1 MAKDF
6 FSSEV
11 CELLAR
17 ELVTEQA
24 ELLKHEV
31 LVKEI
36 KAKLIEGRRLTL
48 PLRIIM
54 KVYGLASYLG
64 YTQVR
69 SIILRI

>member
-36 KAKLIEGRRLTL
+36 KAKLIEGLTL

-64 YTQVR
+64 YTQLK
-69 SIILRI
+69 SFGHRI